1 MFNIADGR
9 KAVDKE
15 SLDKKAGE
23 ILASLT
29 DREKCLLLFGNG
41 MWKTH
46 GIKGKGVPEVEMH
59 DGPLGL
65 RVPLDEKT
73 SGFMEPVEKATCFPS
88 PALLACSWDPVLLES
103 VGSMVAKEA
112 ITLHT
117 DLLLAPGINIKRNPL
132 CGRNFEYFSEDPV
145 LAGVLGASYIK
156 GVQKEGVGACL
167 KHFALN
173 NQEHNR
179 FAYSAEVD
187 ERTMRE
193 FYLRPFE
200 IAVKE
205 GQPWAV
211 MAAYNRVNGTFCS
224 DNSYLLEDVLFAS
237 WNFQGPVISD
247 WGGTADPVRSHDFG
261 LSLEMPCSFS
271 RLPELRRALRKGELS
286 RSKLDE
292 ASLRMIKLSL
302 LATSRPKEAEGWRFA
317 DSHALARK
325 AAAESI
331 VLARNERNI
340 LPLKDYEDCAVIGGI
355 AERMPFQGKGS
366 SRVTAQA
373 ATNFLSAIPDEDI
386 AYAQGYPMGLPNE
399 LSAQELMQEA
409 VEVASRAKNVILF
422 LGLPEGIESEG
433 DDRKDMRLPSDQM
446 ALFEA
451 VRAINRN
458 TVVVLV
464 GGAPVELDSLLD
476 SPGLVLSYL
485 GGEAGAEAI
494 DDVLSGRVNPSG
506 KLAETWPLRYSDV
519 PSSSY
524 YGKEIRTAPY
534 MESFFVGYR
543 YFCSSKVVPG
553 LPFGHGL
560 SYTEFSYRGA
570 RLNLETK
577 TIEIDLENA
586 GSRPGEEVVQVYARY
601 EGKDALMPE
610 RQLCCFGKVALLP
623 KEHKTVSLQIPDRT
637 FEIWDSS
644 SHSFKKLAGK
654 YSLLVGSS
662 SSDIRLEPIPFEV
675 ARDKESYKADK
686 TYLLSLKAY
695 FDFRKKGVLEVD
707 QDSFSALLGRHPT
720 ADIASSPRPFD
731 LNSTI
736 RELED
741 CHFGKFIG
749 GIIRKRFRGKSEAEL
764 SAAIDVPIR
773 MVSVF
778 SSPKFAGFIV
788 ECCNGRFLHGF
799 VRLFIGTRGMR
810 FRA

>member
-1 MFNIADGR
+1 M
-9 KAVDKE
+9 DKD
-15 SLDKKAGE
+15 SLDKKARD
-23 ILASLT
+23 ILARLA

-65 RVPLDEKT
+65 RVPLDGRT
-73 SGFMEPVEKATCFPS
+73 SGFSEPVEKATCFPS
-88 PALLACSWDPVLLES
+88 PALLACSWDPALLEA
-103 VGSMVAKEA
+103 VGSMVAREA

-117 DLLLAPGINIKRNPL
+117 DLLLAPGVNIKRNPL
-132 CGRNFEYFSEDPV
+132 CGRNFEYFSEDPL
-145 LAGVLGASYIK
+145 LAGILSASYIK

-205 GQPWAV
+205 GRPWAV

-224 DNSYLLEDVLFAS
+224 DNSYLLEDVLFGT
-237 WNFQGPVISD
+237 WGFEGPVISD

-261 LSLEMPCSFS
+261 LSLEMPCSCS
-271 RLPELRRALRKGELS
+271 RLPELRRALRKGEL
-286 RSKLDE
+286 RKNKLDE
-292 ASLRMIKLSL
+292 AALRMVKLSL
-302 LATSRPKEAEGWRFA
+302 LASGRPKETEGWRFS

-325 AAAESI
+325 AAGESI
-331 VLARNERNI
+331 VLARNERRI
-340 LPLKDYEDCAVIGGI
+340 LPLNDYGECCIIGGI

-373 ATNFLSAIPDEDI
+373 ATNFLSAIPDEDV
-386 AYAQGYPMGLPNE
+386 AYAQGYPLGLPDE

-409 VEVASRAKNVILF
+409 VELASRKKTAILF
-422 LGLPEGIESEG
+422 LGIPEGTESEG
-433 DDRKDMRLPSDQM
+433 DDRKDMELPSDQM
-446 ALFEA
+446 SLYEA
-451 VRAINRN
+451 IRAINKN
-458 TVVVLV
+458 TIVVLV
-464 GGAPVELDSLLD
+464 GGSPVELGGLLD
-476 SPGLVLSYL
+476 SPGLVLAYL

-494 DDVLSGRVNPSG
+494 EDVLSGRVNPSG
-506 KLAETWPLRYSDV
+506 KLAETWPARYADV
-519 PSSSY
+519 PSASY

-543 YFCSSKVVPG
+543 YFSSSKTAPA

-560 SYTEFSYRGA
+560 SYTEFLYRGA
-570 RLNLETK
+570 RLNPATRELEVE
-577 TIEIDLENA
+577 IENV

-610 RQLCCFGKVALLP
+610 RQLCAFAKVALLP
-623 KEHKTVSLQIPDRT
+623 HEKKRITMQIPKRT
-637 FEIWDSS
+637 FEIWNSID
-644 SHSFKKLAGK
+644 HSFKTLAGQ
-654 YSLLVGSS
+654 YSFLVGSS
-662 SSDIRLEPIPFEV
+662 SVDIRLDPIPFEV
-675 ARDKESYKADK
+675 VRDKGCYKADK
-686 TYLLSLKAY
+686 AYLQSLKSY
-695 FDFRKKGVLEVD
+695 FEFRKKGVLEVD

-720 ADIASSPRPFD
+720 PDIASSPRPFD

-741 CHFGKFIG
+741 CRFGKFVG
-749 GIIRKRFRGKSEAEL
+749 RLVRRRFHGKSESEL
-764 SAAIDVPIR
+764 SAVIDVPIR

-778 SSPKFAGFIV
+778 SSPRIAGFLI
-788 ECCNGRFLHGF
+788 ECCNGRFLHGL
-799 VRLFIGTRGMR
+799 VRLFIGTRGLR

>member
-1 MFNIADGR
+1 MGNISAGR
-9 KAVDKE
+9 KAVDKD
-15 SLDKKAGE
+15 SLDKKARE
-23 ILASLT
+23 ILASLA

-46 GIKGKGVPEVEMH
+46 GIKGKGVQEVEMH

-73 SGFMEPVEKATCFPS
+73 SGFAEPVEKATCFPS
-88 PALLACSWDPVLLES
+88 PALLACSWDPSLLEA

-132 CGRNFEYFSEDPV
+132 CGRNFEYFSEDPL
-145 LAGVLGASYIK
+145 LAGILGASYIK

-205 GQPWAV
+205 GEPWAV

-224 DNSYLLEDVLFAS
+224 DNSYLLEDVLFGS

-271 RLPELRRALRKGELS
+271 RLRELRRALRKGELR

-292 ASLRMIKLSL
+292 AALRMVKLSL
-302 LATSRPKEAEGWRFA
+302 LASNRTKETEGWRFS
-317 DSHALARK
+317 DSHGLARK

-340 LPLKDYEDCAVIGGI
+340 LPLKDYKECCVIGGI

-373 ATNFLSAIPDEDI
+373 ATNFLSAAPDEDI
-386 AYAQGYPMGLPNE
+386 PYAQGYPMGLPNE

-409 VEVASRAKNVILF
+409 VEVASGTKNVILF
-422 LGLPEGIESEG
+422 LGIPEGVESEG

-446 ALFEA
+446 ALYEA

-458 TVVVLV
+458 TIVVLV
-464 GGAPVELDSLLD
+464 GGAPVELGGLLE

-494 DDVLSGRVNPSG
+494 EDVLSGRVNPSG
-506 KLAETWPLRYSDV
+506 KLAETWPMRYSDV

-524 YGKEIRTAPY
+524 YGKEIRTASY

-543 YFCSSKVVPG
+543 YFCSAKTAPG

-570 RLNLETK
+570 RLNPEAKMLEV
-577 TIEIDLENA
+577 DLENV
-586 GSRPGEEVVQVYARY
+586 GDLPGEEVVQVYARY

-610 RQLCCFGKVALLP
+610 RQLCCFAKIAMLP
-623 KEHKTVSLQIPDRT
+623 GERKTITLQIPDRT
-637 FEIWDSS
+637 FEIWDSLT
-644 SHSFKKLAGK
+644 HSFKTLAGK
-654 YSLLVGSS
+654 YSFLVGSS
-662 SSDIRLEPIPFEV
+662 STDIRLEPIPYEV
-675 ARDKESYKADK
+675 SRDKDSYKADK
-686 TYLLSLKAY
+686 GYLQSLKAY
-695 FDFRKKGVLEVD
+695 FDFRRKGVLEVD
-707 QDSFSALLGRHPT
+707 ADSFSALLGRHPT
-720 ADIASSPRPFD
+720 PDIASSPRPFD

-736 RELED
+736 REMED
-741 CHFGKFIG
+741 CQFGKLVG
-749 GIIRKRFRGKSEAEL
+749 RMVRRRFRDKSEADL
-764 SAAIDVPIR
+764 SSVIDVPIR
-773 MVSVF
+773 MVSGF
-778 SSPKFAGFIV
+778 FSPKFAGFVV
-788 ECCNGRFLHGF
+788 ECCNGRFLHALM
-799 VRLFIGTRGMR
+799 RLFIGTRGMR